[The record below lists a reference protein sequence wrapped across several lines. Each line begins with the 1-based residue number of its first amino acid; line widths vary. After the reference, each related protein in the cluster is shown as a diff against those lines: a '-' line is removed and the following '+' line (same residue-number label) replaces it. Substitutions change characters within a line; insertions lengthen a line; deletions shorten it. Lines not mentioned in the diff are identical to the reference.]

1 MRANRE
7 PFPKMDLK
15 AIIELLGKDNAAD
28 EMTGA
33 FLDDA
38 VAGFASKPAAATNAI
53 RQLQASDPS
62 GFALAAVRLLAAR
75 TEKSPGVQY
84 IAGLLFAGNLLI
96 DPLLDEEA
104 LPLEAAISLARNLAS
119 AEPVLDA
126 RLLRK
131 LLGNAGGDARAIKS
145 SAALR
150 ALKLVEAISDCSR
163 LSTYLVQLLRH
174 PSPEVQSKVA
184 LLLGRANLNLTRV
197 KNFLGSEDGRVRANV
212 VESLWGYDTDAVTDL
227 LREAANDSSGRA
239 SMNALLALCR
249 KGDREA
255 FGRIVQAAGSYDPV
269 QRSRA
274 AWAMGEVGDPDFSPS
289 IETLEADPEAQV
301 RAMAQKARAKLRQPK
316 AAPPQI
322 ASDEE
327 ARGAAPPQ
335 ENPPASIPSP
345 RPEP

>member
-1 MRANRE
+1 
-7 PFPKMDLK
+7 MDLK
-15 AIIELLGKDNAAD
+15 AIIELLGKDGAAD

-38 VAGFASKPAAATNAI
+38 VASFSSKPAAATNAI
-53 RQLQASDPS
+53 RQLQQSDPS
-62 GFALAAVRLLAAR
+62 GFALAAVRLLAAK

-104 LPLEAAISLARNLAS
+104 LPLDAAISLARNLAT

-131 LLGNAGGDARAIKS
+131 LLGNAGGEARAIRT

-150 ALKLVEAISDCSR
+150 ALRLVEAISNCSR
-163 LSTYLVQLLRH
+163 LTSYLIQLMRH

-197 KNFLGSEDGRVRANV
+197 KNFLNSEDGRMRANV
-212 VESLWGYDTDAVTDL
+212 IESLWGYESPAVTDL
-227 LREAANDSSGRA
+227 LRERASDSSARA

-249 KGDREA
+249 QGDREA
-255 FGRIVQAAGSYDPV
+255 FDRIAHAAQAYDAV

-274 AWAMGEVGDPDFSPS
+274 AWAMGESGDPEFAA
-289 IETLEADPEAQV
+289 ILEKLEADAEPRV
-301 RAMAQKARAKLRQPK
+301 REMAQKARAKLRRPK
-316 AAPPQI
+316 SRAPEIPQ
-322 ASDEE
+322 DEE
-327 ARGAAPPQ
+327 ARGV
-335 ENPPASIPSP
+335 PPAK
-345 RPEP
+345 EEAAEG